1 MGFLA
6 VVSIRLLPLD
16 DSLTNLTASLQ
27 GRQKSSLTWIC
38 DMHSHRYDTLQ
49 FHRKNSKLPV
59 HRVFVRFRFLSFFPI
74 KSISGKK
81 IKTHGRACRR
91 THLGTWIC
99 DKHSHRYDTLRFHR
113 KKNQNYQFTEFLFA
127 SVSSHFLPS
136 EVFPDKK

>member
-38 DMHSHRYDTLQ
+38 DMHSHRYDTLR

-59 HRVFVRFRFLSFFPI
+59 HRVFVRFRFLSFFLV
-74 KSISGKK
+74 KSISRKK
-81 IKTHGRACRR
+81 KSNSLQG
-91 THLGTWIC
+91 LQKSSLTWIC
-99 DKHSHRYDTLRFHR
+99 DMHSHRYDQVYLVSRHVPDRTQRWRWRSCFAKML
-113 KKNQNYQFTEFLFA
+113 YQILGN
-127 SVSSHFLPS
+127 
-136 EVFPDKK
+136 K